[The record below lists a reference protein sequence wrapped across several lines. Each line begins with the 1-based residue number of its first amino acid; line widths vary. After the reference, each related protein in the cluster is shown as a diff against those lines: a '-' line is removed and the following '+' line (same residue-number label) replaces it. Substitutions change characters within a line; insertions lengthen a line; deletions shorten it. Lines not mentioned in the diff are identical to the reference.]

1 MNALEQPVK
10 QATGENLVVNAPR
23 ISPAASRTTGKVFI
37 QSERRRS
44 WEFRGLAFVIGL
56 SGILVLVHYLRSR
69 TGDLPVPPQ
78 EFDGLGVV
86 ACALAFIGIFL
97 WRLSRAFLRDA
108 EQVEASEK
116 RLESPSTLERE
127 MNPGK

>member
-1 MNALEQPVK
+1 MNAFEQPLK
-10 QATGENLVVNAPR
+10 QTSGKEPMVDAPR
-23 ISPAASRTTGKVFI
+23 ISPPASRTIGKVFT

-56 SGILVLVHYLRSR
+56 SGILVLVHYLQPR
-69 TGDLPVPPQ
+69 TAGLPLPPQ
-78 EFDGLGVV
+78 EFGGLAVV
-86 ACALAFIGIFL
+86 ACALAYIGIFL

-127 MNPGK
+127 MNPAK

>member
-69 TGDLPVPPQ
+69 TGELPIPRQ
-78 EFDGLGVV
+78 EFEDLSV
-86 ACALAFIGIFL
+86 AVCALAYIGIFL
-97 WRLSRAFLRDA
+97 WQSSRAFSRDA

-116 RLESPSTLERE
+116 RLESSSILERE